1 MLELFDKDFRAA
13 VKKMLQLEMTN
24 DLKTNEN

>member
-24 DLKTNEN
+24 NLKTNEN

>member
-13 VKKMLQLEMTN
+13 VKKMLQLEITN
-24 DLKTNEN
+24 NLKTNEN

>member
-1 MLELFDKDFRAA
+1 MLELFGKDFRAA

-24 DLKTNEN
+24 NLKTNEN